1 MAPGTVRK
9 VPPLEIGNHEPW
21 QTRWRR
27 PYHDFAGV
35 FAFAKRSTISPL
47 EMRMVDQAMTRPAAI
62 QNSLS
67 TCGIGLWSFGWV
79 WVGHRQTEQTGWI
92 LHADAPYSPSHVAQ
106 LTVVLVAAACGTA
119 DSSWADRRGLSM
131 GLTTWAARVGRGQ
144 GAGQLHATMLCTDQ
158 TLYRSSAGASGV

>member
-47 EMRMVDQAMTRPAAI
+47 AMRMVDQAMTRPAAI
-62 QNSLS
+62 
-67 TCGIGLWSFGWV
+67 GLWSLGWV

-119 DSSWADRRGLSM
+119 DSSRADRRGLLM
-131 GLTTWAARVGRGQ
+131 GLKAWAARVGRGQ
-144 GAGQLHATMLCTDQ
+144 GAGQLHARMLCTDQ